1 MDLETGAG
9 KVLPVYIEE
18 EMQKSYIDYA
28 MSVIVQRALPDV
40 RDGLKPVH
48 RRILYA
54 MQEAGM
60 ASNKPYKKSARIVG
74 EVLGKYHPH
83 GDISVYDAI
92 VRLAQNFSTRYLMV
106 DGHGNFG
113 SVDGDSAAAM
123 RYTEVRMA
131 KVAEVMLEDIEKE
144 TVDFVPNYD
153 ESLKEPSV
161 LPAKVP
167 ALLINGSSGIAV
179 GMATNIPP
187 HNLSEVVDGLVML
200 IDNQEVE
207 LPELMAVIKGPDF
220 PTGATILGTD
230 GIRSAYTTGRGVVKI
245 RAQAEIEPMQ
255 KGKHR
260 IVVTELPYQVNKA
273 RLIEAIAQLV
283 KDGVIEGITDLRDE
297 SDRRGMRV
305 VIELRN
311 DVVPDVILNQ
321 LYKHT
326 KLQDSFGIIMLALVD
341 GHPRV
346 LNLKQILVYYL
357 EHQKEVITRR
367 TRYELGKAK
376 DRAHI
381 LEGLKI
387 ALDNLDAVI
396 STIRS
401 SATADIAKA
410 ALVEK
415 FTLSLRQAQAILD
428 MRLQRLT
435 GLERKKIDDEYID
448 VMETIDWLESV
459 LADEQKVLNI
469 IKEDL
474 LEMKKKFGD
483 ARRTVLSLDTS
494 SMDIEDLIAEEDIV
508 ITISHQGYIKRQTLD
523 NFRNQ
528 KRGGVGKTGGSGK
541 KNDDCAEHLF
551 LSTTHHNI
559 LFFTNKGRV
568 YRQKGYEIPEAG
580 RTAKGTAIINLLP
593 IEQGEK
599 ITAVIPV
606 KEFKAEQYMF
616 MATDKGTVKKTNL
629 EDFDSAR
636 KVGLIAINLD
646 DNEQLIGVELTD
658 GNTEIILATRNGIAI
673 RFDEQDVRP
682 MGRTAHGVRGIQ
694 LNYGDVVIAMDSVKN
709 ETDEVLTATEQG
721 LGKRTAVGEYRKQ
734 TRGGKGVINIKVN
747 DKTGIVVGMK
757 VINPEQ
763 EIMMITAAGI
773 IIRIDVEG
781 ISQFGRNAQ
790 GVKLMTLNDD
800 DKVVSLAAVQQ
811 DNTDCGES
819 DGSDDAAI
827 ETDAE
832 TVVSEEVTAEEVVTT
847 EE

>member
-1 MDLETGAG
+1 MDLETGTG

-83 GDISVYDAI
+83 GDTSVYDAI

-167 ALLINGSSGIAV
+167 ALLINGSAGIAV

-187 HNLSEVVDGLVML
+187 HNLSEVVDGLIML
-200 IDNQEVE
+200 IDNSDIEI
-207 LPELMAVIKGPDF
+207 PELMTAIKGPDF
-220 PTGATILGTD
+220 PTGATILGTE
-230 GIRSAYTTGRGVVKI
+230 GIRSAYTTGRGIVKI

-260 IVVTELPYQVNKA
+260 IVVTEIPYQVNKA
-273 RLIEAIAQLV
+273 RLIESIAQLV

-297 SDRRGMRV
+297 SDRRGMRIV
-305 VIELRN
+305 VELRN

-346 LNLKQILVYYL
+346 LNLKEILVHYL
-357 EHQKEVITRR
+357 NHQKEVITRR

-396 STIRS
+396 NTIRS
-401 SATADIAKA
+401 SANADIAKT

-428 MRLQRLT
+428 MRPQRLT

-459 LADEQKVLNI
+459 LADEQKVFNI

-483 ARRTVLSLDTS
+483 ARRTILSHDTS
-494 SMDIEDLIAEEDIV
+494 SMDMEDLIAEEDIV

-606 KEFKAEQYMF
+606 KEFKTEQYMF

-629 EDFDSAR
+629 EDFNSAR
-636 KVGLIAINLD
+636 KVGLIAITLD
-646 DNEQLIGVELTD
+646 ENEQLIGVELTD
-658 GNTEIILATRNGIAI
+658 GNSEIILATRNGIAI

-694 LNYGDVVIAMDSVKN
+694 LNYGDEVVAMDSVTSEN
-709 ETDEVLTATEQG
+709 SEVLTATEQG
-721 LGKRTAVGEYRKQ
+721 LGKRTSVSEYRKQ

-747 DKTGIVVGMK
+747 EKTGIVIGMK
-757 VINPEQ
+757 VITPGQ

-811 DNTDCGES
+811 AEDDVTEEVITDDVQTETVDVS
-819 DGSDDAAI
+819 DEII
-827 ETDAE
+827 ETSQA
-832 TVVSEEVTAEEVVTT
+832 T

>member
-1 MDLETGAG
+1 MDLENTTG
-9 KVLPVYIEE
+9 KILPVYIEE

-28 MSVIVQRALPDV
+28 MSVIIQRALPDV

-83 GDISVYDAI
+83 GDSSVYEAI
-92 VRLAQNFSTRYLMV
+92 VRLAQDFSTRYLMV

-131 KVAEVMLEDIEKE
+131 KIAEMMLEDIEKE

-161 LPAKVP
+161 LPSKVP
-167 ALLINGSSGIAV
+167 ALLINGSAGIAV

-187 HNLSEVVDGLVML
+187 HNLSEVVNGLVML
-200 IDNQEVE
+200 IDNPDAEIPQ
-207 LPELMAVIKGPDF
+207 LMTAIKGPDF
-220 PTGATILGTD
+220 PTGAMILGTD
-230 GIRSAYTTGRGVVKI
+230 GIRSAYNTGRGVVKI
-245 RAQAEIEPMQ
+245 RAKAEIEPMQ

-260 IVVTELPYQVNKA
+260 IVVSEIPYQVNKA
-273 RLIEAIAQLV
+273 RLIENIAQLV
-283 KDGVIEGITDLRDE
+283 KDGVVEGITDLRDE
-297 SDRRGMRV
+297 SDRRGMRI
-305 VIELRN
+305 VIELKS

-326 KLQDSFGIIMLALVD
+326 QLQSSFGIIMLALVN
-341 GHPRV
+341 GQPRV
-346 LNLKQILVYYL
+346 LNLKQILEYYL
-357 EHQKEVITRR
+357 EHQKDVITRR
-367 TRYELGKAK
+367 TRYELAKAQ

-396 STIRS
+396 HTIRN
-401 SATADIAKA
+401 SATADIAKTS
-410 ALVEK
+410 LMEK
-415 FTLSLRQAQAILD
+415 FSLSQRQAQAILD

-448 VMETIDWLESV
+448 VMEQIDWLESV
-459 LADEQKVLNI
+459 LADEQKVMNI

-474 LEMKKKFGD
+474 LLMQKKFGD
-483 ARRTVLSLDTS
+483 PRRTEISMDNS
-494 SMDIEDLIAEEDIV
+494 DMDIEDLIAEEDIV
-508 ITISHQGYIKRQTLD
+508 VTISHQGYIKRQTLD

-541 KNDDCAEHLF
+541 KADDCAEHLF

-559 LFFTNKGRV
+559 LFFTNKGKV

-580 RTAKGTAIINLLP
+580 RTAKGTAIINVLP

-606 KEFKAEQYMF
+606 KEFKDDHFMF
-616 MATDKGTVKKTNL
+616 MATNKGTVKKTNL
-629 EDFDSAR
+629 LDFDSAR
-636 KVGLIAINLD
+636 KSGLIAINLD
-646 DNEQLIGVELTD
+646 ANEDLIGVEMTD
-658 GNTEIILATRNGIAI
+658 GNSEIVIATKNGIAI

-682 MGRTAHGVRGIQ
+682 MGRTAHGVRGIS
-694 LNYGDVVIAMDSVKN
+694 LNYGDEVVAMDSVAN
-709 ETDEVLTATEQG
+709 ENYEVLTATELG
-721 LGKRTAVGEYRKQ
+721 MGKRTAVSEYRKQ
-734 TRGGKGVINIKVN
+734 TRGGKGVINMKITE
-747 DKTGIVVGMK
+747 KTGTVVGMR

-763 EIMMITAAGI
+763 EIMMITAGGI
-773 IIRIDVEG
+773 IIRIDVDQ
-781 ISQFGRNAQ
+781 ISQYSRNTQ

-800 DKVVSLAAVQQ
+800 DKVVSLAA
-811 DNTDCGES
+811 
-819 DGSDDAAI
+819 I
-827 ETDAE
+827 HH
-832 TVVSEEVTAEEVVTT
+832 EEEEG
-847 EE
+847 

>member
-1 MDLETGAG
+1 MDLENNGG

-28 MSVIVQRALPDV
+28 MSVIIQRALPDV

-83 GDISVYDAI
+83 GDSSVYEAI
-92 VRLAQNFSTRYLMV
+92 VRLAQDFSTRYLMV

-113 SVDGDSAAAM
+113 SVDGDGAAAM

-131 KVAEVMLEDIEKE
+131 KIAEMMLEDIEKE

-161 LPAKVP
+161 LPSKVP
-167 ALLINGSSGIAV
+167 AILINGSAGIAV

-187 HNLSEVVDGLVML
+187 HNLSEVVNGLVML
-200 IDNQEVE
+200 IDNPDTEIPQ
-207 LPELMAVIKGPDF
+207 LMTAIKGPDF
-220 PTGATILGTD
+220 PTGASILGTD

-245 RAQAEIEPMQ
+245 RAKAEIEPMA

-260 IVVTELPYQVNKA
+260 IVVSEIPYQVNKA
-273 RLIEAIAQLV
+273 RLIESIAQLV

-305 VIELRN
+305 VIELKS
-311 DVVPDVILNQ
+311 DVVPDVVLNQ

-326 KLQDSFGIIMLALVD
+326 QLQSSFGIIMLALVN
-341 GHPRV
+341 GQPRV
-346 LNLKQILVYYL
+346 LNLKQILEYYL
-357 EHQKEVITRR
+357 AHQKDVITRR

-401 SATADIAKA
+401 SATADIAKT
-410 ALVEK
+410 ALIEK
-415 FTLSLRQAQAILD
+415 FSLSMRQAQAILD

-435 GLERKKIDDEYID
+435 GLERKKIDDEYVD

-459 LADEQKVLNI
+459 LADEHKVMNI

-474 LEMKKKFGD
+474 LEVKKKFGD
-483 ARRTVLSLDTS
+483 ERRTEISLDTS
-494 SMDIEDLIAEEDIV
+494 EMDIEDLIAEEDIV
-508 ITISHQGYIKRQTLD
+508 VTISHQGYIKRQTLD

-541 KNDDCAEHLF
+541 KADDCAEHLF

-593 IEQGEK
+593 LEQGEK

-606 KEFKAEQYMF
+606 KEFIEDHFMF
-616 MATDKGTVKKTNL
+616 MATNKGTVKKTNL
-629 EDFDSAR
+629 KDFDSTR
-636 KVGLIAINLD
+636 KSGLIAINLD
-646 DNEQLIGVELTD
+646 DDEDLIGVEMTN
-658 GNTEIILATRNGIAI
+658 GSSEIVLATRNGTAI

-682 MGRTAHGVRGIQ
+682 MGRTAHGVRGIT
-694 LNYGDVVIAMDSVKN
+694 LNYGDAVVAMDSVGS
-709 ETDEVLTATEQG
+709 EECEVLTATELG
-721 LGKRTAVGEYRKQ
+721 MGKRTAVSEYRKQ
-734 TRGGKGVINIKVN
+734 TRGGKGVINIKITE
-747 DKTGIVVGMK
+747 KTGAVVGMR
-757 VINPEQ
+757 VINPQQ

-773 IIRIDVEG
+773 IIRIDVDG

-800 DKVVSLAAVQQ
+800 DKVVSLAAIHH
-811 DNTDCGES
+811 DES
-819 DGSDDAAI
+819 ED
-827 ETDAE
+827 
-832 TVVSEEVTAEEVVTT
+832 
-847 EE
+847 

>member
-1 MDLETGAG
+1 MDLETGTG

-167 ALLINGSSGIAV
+167 ALLINGSAGIAV

-187 HNLSEVVDGLVML
+187 HNLSEVVDGLIML
-200 IDNQEVE
+200 IDNSDIEI
-207 LPELMAVIKGPDF
+207 PELMTAIKGPDF
-220 PTGATILGTD
+220 PTGATILGTE
-230 GIRSAYTTGRGVVKI
+230 GIRSAYTTGRGIVKI

-260 IVVTELPYQVNKA
+260 IVVTEIPYQVNKA
-273 RLIEAIAQLV
+273 RLIESIAQLV

-297 SDRRGMRV
+297 SDRRGMRIV
-305 VIELRN
+305 VELRN

-346 LNLKQILVYYL
+346 LNLKEILVHYL
-357 EHQKEVITRR
+357 NHQKEVITRR

-396 STIRS
+396 NTIRS
-401 SATADIAKA
+401 SANADIAKT

-483 ARRTVLSLDTS
+483 ARRTILSHDTS
-494 SMDIEDLIAEEDIV
+494 SMDMEDLIAEEDIV

-528 KRGGVGKTGGSGK
+528 KRGGVGKIGGSGK

-606 KEFKAEQYMF
+606 KEFKTEQYMF

-629 EDFDSAR
+629 EDFNSAR
-636 KVGLIAINLD
+636 KVGLIAITLD
-646 DNEQLIGVELTD
+646 ENEQLIGVELTD
-658 GNTEIILATRNGIAI
+658 GNSEIILATRNGIAI

-694 LNYGDVVIAMDSVKN
+694 LNYGDEVVAMDSVTSEN
-709 ETDEVLTATEQG
+709 SEVLTATEQG
-721 LGKRTAVGEYRKQ
+721 LGKRTSVSEYRKQ

-747 DKTGIVVGMK
+747 EKTGIVIGMK
-757 VINPEQ
+757 VITPGQ

-811 DNTDCGES
+811 AEDDVTEEVITDDVQTETVDVS
-819 DGSDDAAI
+819 DEII
-827 ETDAE
+827 ETSQA
-832 TVVSEEVTAEEVVTT
+832 T

>member
-1 MDLETGAG
+1 MELETGAG

-83 GDISVYDAI
+83 GDKAVYDAI
-92 VRLAQNFSTRYLMV
+92 VRLAQDFSTRYLMV

-123 RYTEVRMA
+123 RYTEVRMT
-131 KVAEVMLEDIEKE
+131 KIAETMLEDIEKE

-167 ALLINGSSGIAV
+167 ALLINGSAGIAV

-187 HNLSEVVDGLVML
+187 HNLGEVVDGLVML
-200 IDNQEVE
+200 IDNPDVEV
-207 LPELMAVIKGPDF
+207 PQLMTAIKGPDF
-220 PTGATILGTD
+220 PTGAIILGTE
-230 GIRSAYTTGRGVVKI
+230 GIKNAYNTGSGIVKI
-245 RAQAEIEPMQ
+245 RARAEIEPMQ

-260 IVVTELPYQVNKA
+260 IVVTEIPYQVNKA
-273 RLIEAIAQLV
+273 RLIEGIAQLV
-283 KDGVIEGITDLRDE
+283 KDGIIEGITDLRDE

-305 VIELRN
+305 VIELKS
-311 DVVPDVILNQ
+311 DAVPDVVLNQ

-326 KLQDSFGIIMLALVD
+326 QLQTSFGIIMLALVN
-341 GHPRV
+341 GHPRI
-346 LNLKQILVYYL
+346 LNLKQILNYYL
-357 EHQKEVITRR
+357 EHQKDVITRR

-376 DRAHI
+376 ERAHI

-387 ALDNLDAVI
+387 ALDHLDEVI

-401 SATADIAKA
+401 SANADTAKA
-410 ALVEK
+410 ALMEK
-415 FTLSLRQAQAILD
+415 FSLSQRQAQAILD

-448 VMETIDWLESV
+448 VLETIDWLESV
-459 LADEQKVLNI
+459 LADEHKVLGI

-483 ARRTVLSLDTS
+483 TRRTELSVDSS
-494 SMDIEDLIAEEDIV
+494 SMEIEDLIAEEDIV

-523 NFRNQ
+523 NFRSQ

-606 KEFKAEQYMF
+606 KEFKEDQFMF
-616 MATDKGTVKKTNL
+616 MATNKGTVKKTNL
-629 EDFDSAR
+629 NDFNSAR
-636 KVGLIAINLD
+636 KAGLIAMTLD
-646 DNEQLIGVELTD
+646 DNEELIGVELTD
-658 GNTEIILATRNGIAI
+658 GSSEIVLATHRGLAI

-694 LNYGDVVIAMDSVKN
+694 LGFDDEVVAMDSVTN
-709 ETDEVLTATEQG
+709 ENEEVLTATEEG
-721 LGKRTAVGEYRKQ
+721 LGKRTAVSEYRKQ
-734 TRGGKGVINIKVN
+734 TRGGKGVINIKVTE
-747 DKTGIVVGMK
+747 KTGAVVGMK
-757 VINPEQ
+757 FINPEQ
-763 EIMMITAAGI
+763 EILLITAAGI
-773 IIRIDVEG
+773 IIRIDGEG

-790 GVKLMTLNDD
+790 GVKLMTLNEG

-811 DNTDCGES
+811 DNE
-819 DGSDDAAI
+819 
-827 ETDAE
+827 
-832 TVVSEEVTAEEVVTT
+832 
-847 EE
+847 

>member
-1 MDLETGAG
+1 MDLENNGG

-28 MSVIVQRALPDV
+28 MSVIIQRALPDV

-83 GDISVYDAI
+83 GDSSVYEAI
-92 VRLAQNFSTRYLMV
+92 VRLAQDFSTRYLMV

-113 SVDGDSAAAM
+113 SVDGDGAAAM

-131 KVAEVMLEDIEKE
+131 KIAEMMLEDIEKE

-161 LPAKVP
+161 LPSKVP
-167 ALLINGSSGIAV
+167 AILINGSAGIAV

-187 HNLSEVVDGLVML
+187 HNLSEVVNGLVML
-200 IDNQEVE
+200 IDNPDTEIPQ
-207 LPELMAVIKGPDF
+207 LMTAIKGPDF
-220 PTGATILGTD
+220 PTGASILGTD

-245 RAQAEIEPMQ
+245 RAKAEIEPMA

-260 IVVTELPYQVNKA
+260 IVVSEIPYQVNKA
-273 RLIEAIAQLV
+273 RLIESIAQLV

-305 VIELRN
+305 VIELKS
-311 DVVPDVILNQ
+311 DVVPDVVLNQ

-326 KLQDSFGIIMLALVD
+326 QLQSSFGIIMLALVN
-341 GHPRV
+341 GQPRV
-346 LNLKQILVYYL
+346 LNLKQILEYYL
-357 EHQKEVITRR
+357 AHQKDVITRR

-401 SATADIAKA
+401 SATADIAKT
-410 ALVEK
+410 ALIEK
-415 FTLSLRQAQAILD
+415 FSLSMRQAQAILD

-435 GLERKKIDDEYID
+435 GLERKKVDDEYVD

-459 LADEQKVLNI
+459 LADEHKVMNI

-474 LEMKKKFGD
+474 LEVKKKFGD
-483 ARRTVLSLDTS
+483 ERRTEISLDTS
-494 SMDIEDLIAEEDIV
+494 EMDIEDLIAEEDIV
-508 ITISHQGYIKRQTLD
+508 VTISHQGYIKRQTLD

-541 KNDDCAEHLF
+541 KADDCAEHLF

-593 IEQGEK
+593 LEQGEK

-606 KEFKAEQYMF
+606 KEFIEDHFMF
-616 MATDKGTVKKTNL
+616 MATNKGTVKKTNL
-629 EDFDSAR
+629 KDFDSTR
-636 KVGLIAINLD
+636 KSGLIAINLD
-646 DNEQLIGVELTD
+646 DDEDLIGVEMTN
-658 GNTEIILATRNGIAI
+658 GSSEIVLATRNGTAI

-682 MGRTAHGVRGIQ
+682 MGRTAHGVRGIT
-694 LNYGDVVIAMDSVKN
+694 LNYGDAVVAMDSVGS
-709 ETDEVLTATEQG
+709 EECEVLTATELG
-721 LGKRTAVGEYRKQ
+721 MGKRTAVSEYRKQ
-734 TRGGKGVINIKVN
+734 TRGGKGVINIKITE
-747 DKTGIVVGMK
+747 KTGAVVGMR
-757 VINPEQ
+757 VINPQQ

-773 IIRIDVEG
+773 IIRIDVDG

-800 DKVVSLAAVQQ
+800 DKVVSLAAVHH
-811 DNTDCGES
+811 DES
-819 DGSDDAAI
+819 ED
-827 ETDAE
+827 
-832 TVVSEEVTAEEVVTT
+832 
-847 EE
+847 

>member
-1 MDLETGAG
+1 MDLENTTG
-9 KVLPVYIEE
+9 KILPVYIED

-28 MSVIVQRALPDV
+28 MSVIIQRALPDV

-83 GDISVYDAI
+83 GDLSVYEAI
-92 VRLAQNFSTRYLMV
+92 VRLAQDFSTRYLMV

-113 SVDGDSAAAM
+113 SVDGDGAAAM

-131 KVAEVMLEDIEKE
+131 KIAEMMLEDIEKE

-161 LPAKVP
+161 LPSKVP
-167 ALLINGSSGIAV
+167 ALLINGSAGIAV

-187 HNLSEVVDGLVML
+187 HNLGEVINGLVML
-200 IDNQEVE
+200 IENPDAEIPQ
-207 LPELMAVIKGPDF
+207 LMTAIKGPDF
-220 PTGATILGTD
+220 PTGACILGTD
-230 GIRSAYTTGRGVVKI
+230 GIRSAYNTGRGVVKI
-245 RAQAEIEPMQ
+245 RAKAEIEPMQ

-260 IVVTELPYQVNKA
+260 IVVTEIPYQVNKA
-273 RLIEAIAQLV
+273 RLIENIAQLV
-283 KDGVIEGITDLRDE
+283 KDGVVEGITDLRDE
-297 SDRRGMRV
+297 SDRRGMRIV
-305 VIELRN
+305 VELKA

-326 KLQDSFGIIMLALVD
+326 QLQSSFGIIMLALVN
-341 GHPRV
+341 GQPRI
-346 LNLKQILVYYL
+346 LNLKRILEYYL
-357 EHQKEVITRR
+357 AHQKEVITRR
-367 TRYELGKAK
+367 TRYELGKAQ

-396 STIRS
+396 HTIRN
-401 SATADIAKA
+401 SATADIAKT
-410 ALVEK
+410 ALMEK
-415 FTLSLRQAQAILD
+415 FSLSQRQAQAILD

-459 LADEQKVLNI
+459 LADESKVMNI

-483 ARRTVLSLDTS
+483 ARRTEISMDTS
-494 SMDIEDLIAEEDIV
+494 EMDIEDLIAEEDIV
-508 ITISHQGYIKRQTLD
+508 VTISHQGYIKRQTLD

-541 KNDDCAEHLF
+541 KADDCAEHLF

-559 LFFTNKGRV
+559 LFFTNKGKV

-606 KEFKAEQYMF
+606 KEFKEDYFMF
-616 MATDKGTVKKTNL
+616 MATNKGTVKKTNL
-629 EDFDSAR
+629 LDFDSAR
-636 KVGLIAINLD
+636 KTGLIAINLD
-646 DNEQLIGVELTD
+646 DNEDLIGVEMTD
-658 GNTEIILATRNGIAI
+658 GNSEIVIATRNGIAI

-682 MGRTAHGVRGIQ
+682 MGRTAHGVRGIA
-694 LNYGDVVIAMDSVKN
+694 LNYGDEVVAMDSVPN
-709 ETDEVLTATEQG
+709 EECEVLTATELG
-721 LGKRTAVGEYRKQ
+721 MGKRTAVSEYRKQ
-734 TRGGKGVINIKVN
+734 TRGGKGVINMKITE
-747 DKTGIVVGMK
+747 KTGTVVGMR

-763 EIMMITAAGI
+763 EIMMITAGGI
-773 IIRIDVEG
+773 IIRIDVDQ
-781 ISQFGRNAQ
+781 ISQYSRNTQ
-790 GVKLMTLNDD
+790 GVKLMTLNDED
-800 DKVVSLAAVQQ
+800 RVVSLAAIHHEV
-811 DNTDCGES
+811 
-819 DGSDDAAI
+819 
-827 ETDAE
+827 
-832 TVVSEEVTAEEVVTT
+832 EENA
-847 EE
+847 